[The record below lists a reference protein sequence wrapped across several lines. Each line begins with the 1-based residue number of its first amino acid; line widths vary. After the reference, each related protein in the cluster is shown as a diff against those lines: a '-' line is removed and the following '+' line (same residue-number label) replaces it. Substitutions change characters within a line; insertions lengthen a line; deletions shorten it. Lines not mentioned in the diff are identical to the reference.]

1 MDPVK
6 AAPFDPVALVAR
18 FAQAAPRAG
27 FRVESMG
34 SAAGVPL
41 LALTRRTPGP
51 RPRIYLSAG
60 VHGDEPA
67 PPHTLLRLLEEG
79 AFDDRATWFLCP
91 LLNPAGLARG
101 TRENA
106 LGIDQNRDY
115 RAPRSPEVQAHVAW
129 LERQPPFDLTLCLH
143 EDWESSGFYLYELN
157 AAPQPSLA
165 PAIIAAVGSV
175 CPIDLAE
182 LIDGRTAQGGLIRP
196 NLDPAVRPDWPE
208 ALYLRAHH
216 TSLSYTLETPSCLPL
231 AQRVQALT
239 NAVKTAVRTLVGV

>member
-6 AAPFDPVALVAR
+6 AAPFDPAAFAAR
-18 FAQAAPRAG
+18 FAQAAPPAG

-34 SAAGVPL
+34 AVADVPL
-41 LALTRRTPGP
+41 LALTRRTPGS

-67 PPHTLLRLLEEG
+67 PPHALLRLLEEG
-79 AFDDRATWFLCP
+79 VFDDRATWFLCP

-101 TRENA
+101 TRENT

-115 RAPRSPEVQAHVAW
+115 RALRSPEVQAHVAW
-129 LERQPPFDLTLCLH
+129 LTRQPPFDLTLCLH
-143 EDWESSGFYLYELN
+143 EDWESTGFYLYELN
-157 AAPQPSLA
+157 IAHQPSLA
-165 PAIIAAVGSV
+165 PAILSAVGSV

-182 LIDGRTAQGGLIRP
+182 LIDGRAAEGGLIRP

-216 TSLSYTLETPSCLPL
+216 TSLSYTLETPSSLPL
-231 AQRVQALT
+231 EQRVQALAI
-239 NAVKTAVRTLVGV
+239 AVKTAVRTLVGV